1 MQFPII
7 SCRHCHT
14 ELGPLEILQRRL
26 ERKSTLRCSD
36 CSYPISQSIACIGL
50 DPFEEENHEDDL
62 KDLSSLI
69 RSWDIKNID
78 TLIKKAFRLNK
89 WTNRTIFQYLC
100 YSFNYI
106 LERGID
112 LVLAFSKTQK
122 YKRWIARGHVEHLTF
137 APLIYSRN
145 PITCLQRFFS
155 KRIRLAY
162 DLFQSM
168 AHHRADS
175 LEYAFFFSFLNVF
188 LNNQGSRYSPFP
200 WWSFL
205 PQDYTVFHEECVLCF
220 ENKHTFISVCSNNHR
235 CCTDCLSNQ
244 QKSLVDTYKCFY
256 CREAIFSY

>member
-69 RSWDIKNID
+69 RSWDIKNVD
-78 TLIKKAFRLNK
+78 TLIKQAFRLNK

-122 YKRWIARGHVEHLTF
+122 YKRWIKAVT
-137 APLIYSRN
+137 
-145 PITCLQRFFS
+145 
-155 KRIRLAY
+155 
-162 DLFQSM
+162 
-168 AHHRADS
+168 
-175 LEYAFFFSFLNVF
+175 
-188 LNNQGSRYSPFP
+188 
-200 WWSFL
+200 
-205 PQDYTVFHEECVLCF
+205 
-220 ENKHTFISVCSNNHR
+220 
-235 CCTDCLSNQ
+235 
-244 QKSLVDTYKCFY
+244 
-256 CREAIFSY
+256 